1 MKFRTIVTTF
11 STTLIVAALATVWAV
26 ASPLTAGCAAATP
39 LEQIASAPG
48 ESSAFIAKI
57 NELRVSHGLN
67 PLAVDGNLN
76 GIAQHWAV
84 NMASQDS
91 IFHRLDLRDGITSLW
106 RRLGENV
113 GMGPNL
119 NELMQAFIASP
130 GHYKNLVD
138 PSFTHIGVG
147 TVRTPNGLMYTAHEF
162 ASIEGSVAPPV
173 TTPPAPRVT
182 TPRVTTALVTTP
194 RVTAPPTTAA
204 PTTTTTTE
212 PPVTVERQVS
222 AAQDHKLQ
230 DSGADDDQQQQH
242 KNQGR
247 CRAHRS
253 TTLSA

>member
-1 MKFRTIVTTF
+1 
-11 STTLIVAALATVWAV
+11 
-26 ASPLTAGCAAATP
+26 
-39 LEQIASAPG
+39 
-48 ESSAFIAKI
+48 
-57 NELRVSHGLN
+57 
-67 PLAVDGNLN
+67 
-76 GIAQHWAV
+76 
-84 NMASQDS
+84 
-91 IFHRLDLRDGITSLW
+91 
-106 RRLGENV
+106 
-113 GMGPNL
+113 MGPNV

-147 TVRTPNGLMYTAHEF
+147 TVRTPDGLMYTAHEF

-173 TTPPAPRVT
+173 TAPPTTPAVTTPRVT
-182 TPRVTTALVTTP
+182 TPRVTTPA
-194 RVTAPPTTAA
+194 VTAPPTTAA

-253 TTLSA
+253 TTLICVARAVRYSTERIVTVSPGRMRRVSAAEERSAARLTSP